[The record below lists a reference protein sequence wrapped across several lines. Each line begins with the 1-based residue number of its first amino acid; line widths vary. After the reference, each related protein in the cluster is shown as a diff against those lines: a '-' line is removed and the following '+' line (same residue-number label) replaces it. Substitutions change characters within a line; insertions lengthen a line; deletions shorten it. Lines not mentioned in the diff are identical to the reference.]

1 MAHSI
6 SSAVWG
12 GTLERV
18 TAHHGQDVRGWNP
31 DCSWYQYATAYC
43 MNGCQHPG
51 MDIGIS
57 YVNLYAARSGTVTL
71 AGFYD
76 FFRPYHVQIR
86 SASGEIDIYGHMW
99 SIDSAIVEGGT
110 VAAGQF
116 LGISGQQ
123 TIRGTMTPDGTD
135 PHLHFETRRPSQ
147 SCSSGFAAIDPEP
160 VLTGAGGTPPPAPN
174 FSPTD
179 LIQVTQGPLN
189 LRSSPST
196 SSSIVASLAS
206 GTRMCVI
213 FEPTV
218 ADGYTWYA
226 VGVQGTQTT
235 GYVAG
240 EFCGLVAAEGCRS
253 TPTFSPADLI
263 EVDEGPLNLRSS
275 PSTSSEVR
283 RSLATG
289 TRLCVIFDPTS
300 ADGYTWYAVGVQGTQ
315 DTGYVAG
322 EFCRLVTAG
331 GCS

>member
-1 MAHSI
+1 
-6 SSAVWG
+6 
-12 GTLERV
+12 
-18 TAHHGQDVRGWNP
+18 
-31 DCSWYQYATAYC
+31 
-43 MNGCQHPG
+43 
-51 MDIGIS
+51 
-57 YVNLYAARSGTVTL
+57 
-71 AGFYD
+71 
-76 FFRPYHVQIR
+76 
-86 SASGEIDIYGHMW
+86 
-99 SIDSAIVEGGT
+99 
-110 VAAGQF
+110 
-116 LGISGQQ
+116 
-123 TIRGTMTPDGTD
+123 MTPDGTD

-160 VLTGAGGTPPPAPN
+160 VLTGAGGTPPSAPN

-189 LRSSPST
+189 MRAGAST
-196 SSSIVASLAS
+196 SSEVRQTLAT
-206 GTRMCVI
+206 GTRLCVV
-213 FEPTV
+213 FDPTS
-218 ADGYTWYA
+218 ADGYTWYP
-226 VGVQGTQTT
+226 VVLEGTQEG

-253 TPTFSPADLI
+253 TPTFSSADLI

-275 PSTSSEVR
+275 PSTSSDVR
-283 RSLATG
+283 GSLATG